1 MRKEISTK
9 FYKNKEAFWDNDII
23 SIAKKEQ
30 WRNANLK
37 VKFKFARTGK
47 VSSVQDATKILRDLF
62 D

>member
-23 SIAKKEQ
+23 RIAKKEQ

-37 VKFKFARTGK
+37 VKFKYTRTLK
-47 VSSVQDATKILRDLF
+47 RQ
-62 D
+62 